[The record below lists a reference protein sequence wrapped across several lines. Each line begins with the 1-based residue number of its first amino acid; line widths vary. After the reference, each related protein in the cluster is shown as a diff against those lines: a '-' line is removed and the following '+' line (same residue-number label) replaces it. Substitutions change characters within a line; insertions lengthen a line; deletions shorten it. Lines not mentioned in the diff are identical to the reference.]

1 MTEQPDHLAHLAAE
15 VAALD
20 ALLAEADLDS
30 PVPDCPDWALR
41 DLVRHLGGVH
51 RWATAVV
58 LTGDKQSE
66 AEQPV
71 EDADL
76 RAWFGEGAQAL
87 QDALAGDPDRP
98 VWTMA
103 GPQTV
108 QFWRRRQAVETAVHR
123 VDAERCTGVEN
134 PVPDDLAESGID
146 EVVELIHPRQVRLG
160 RTEAPTCSA
169 RLVSTSGRSWTLGEG
184 PTCATVTGPPSA
196 LLLLLW
202 RRERRRSRAFTV
214 EGDTAA
220 LDALLASGLTP

>member
-1 MTEQPDHLAHLAAE
+1 MTEPDHLAHLAAD
-15 VAALD
+15 VAVID
-20 ALLAEADLDS
+20 ALLADADLDA
-30 PVPDCPDWALR
+30 PVPDCGDWALR

-58 LTGDKQSE
+58 LSGEKQ
-66 AEQPV
+66 EQPEHAV
-71 EDADL
+71 DDATL
-76 RAWFGEGAQAL
+76 RGWFAEGAQAL
-87 QDALAGDPDRP
+87 QDALCGDPGRP

-103 GPQTV
+103 GDGSV

-134 PVPDDLAESGID
+134 AVPDDLAEDGIG
-146 EVVELIHPRQVRLG
+146 EVVDVLHPRQVRLG

-169 RLVSTSGRSWTLGEG
+169 RLVSTSGRTWALGDG

-220 LDALLASGLTP
+220 LDALLASRVTP